1 MTMKWKELASGLC
14 LMLLLVVAHHFE
26 PEATDVF
33 VVVCLVILAWH
44 VIDWKF
50 MSRERRAALVAGF
63 KKRHGIPQD
72 QPHKVDSI
80 LRK

>member
-1 MTMKWKELASGLC
+1 MTRRWKELASGLC
-14 LMLLLVVAHHFE
+14 LMLLLVLAHHFE

-33 VVVCLVILAWH
+33 VVVFLIILAWH

-63 KKRHGIPQD
+63 KKGMAYPRINPTT
-72 QPHKVDSI
+72 
-80 LRK
+80 

>member
-1 MTMKWKELASGLC
+1 MSWKAITVGTC
-14 LMLLLVVAHHFE
+14 TALLLVLARHFE

-33 VVVCLVILAWH
+33 VVVCLIILVWH

-72 QPHKVDSI
+72 QPHKVYSI

>member
-1 MTMKWKELASGLC
+1 MKWKELAIGLC
-14 LMLLLVVAHHFE
+14 FIFLLVLAHYFE

-33 VVVCLVILAWH
+33 VVVCLVIFVWH
-44 VIDWKF
+44 VLGWKL

-72 QPHKVDSI
+72 QPHKVDSF
-80 LRK
+80 LKR